1 MKKHTS
7 HPALALLTT
16 SAQPVSPTVPPPG
29 LAKCG
34 PRQIPGPAGTP
45 KSKALRAQADATARA
60 VVDIAFRR
68 TGPTAVAAQIG
79 LSRSVV
85 RGWAEEGGLALTIRD
100 ILISPKGFAR
110 DVLEGA
116 LQVVTDDVPDTLDG
130 LERLAGRLVCVAA
143 ELLRL
148 ADEAKDD
155 STTRKLILALLD
167 RVEQIAQQIRR
178 KLGLAA
184 REG

>member
-1 MKKHTS
+1 MNQHNRNS
-7 HPALALLTT
+7 ALALLVT
-16 SAQPVSPTVPPPG
+16 SAQPLSPVAPPPG

-34 PRQIPGPAGTP
+34 PRPLPGPVGSP
-45 KSKALRAQADATARA
+45 KSKALRAASDATARA
-60 VVDIAFRR
+60 IIEVAFQR

-85 RGWAEEGGLALTIRD
+85 RGWAEDGGLCLTIRD
-100 ILISPKGFAR
+100 VLASPRGFAR

-116 LQVVTDDVPDTLDG
+116 LAVVTDDVPETLDD
-130 LERLAGRLVCVAA
+130 LERLASRLVYAAA

-148 ADEAKDD
+148 ADDAHDD
-155 STTRKLILALLD
+155 ATTRKLILALLD

-178 KLGLAA
+178 KLGFAK